1 MGPSWDHRWV
11 LTAEFS
17 VLPFR
22 FADFIICRFSDTSD
36 PTNFWTLINILSSY
50 FFGNEICRSCSIG
63 SAARPVVGQ
72 RRRRL
77 RQSRVAAV
85 GRFGVDAVQRAAVDD
100 AGVAPNVAGV
110 EEQRR
115 RRRRHRRR
123 RRAARRGQ
131 PQHQPAFGA
140 SFFFFNFILFLKRL
154 DPIKEWPL
162 FVFWCLILMIILIDW
177 SRYFCLTLVSRVSWS
192 NSEISAFY
200 FLKNGVSIDCF
211 HTRNELFKNSWLLLY
226 FYRNELIS
234 LSVLVWYRN
243 FFRSFFKTWF
253 RSIVSKLID

>member
-140 SFFFFNFILFLKRL
+140 SFFFKFHSF
-154 DPIKEWPL
+154 
-162 FVFWCLILMIILIDW
+162 FW
-177 SRYFCLTLVSRVSWS
+177 
-192 NSEISAFY
+192 N
-200 FLKNGVSIDCF
+200 VSIRL
-211 HTRNELFKNSWLLLY
+211 RNDHYSYFDVLFWWL
-226 FYRNELIS
+226 FWLIE
-234 LSVLVWYRN
+234 VDIFV
-243 FFRSFFKTWF
+243 
-253 RSIVSKLID
+253 

>member
-110 EEQRR
+110 EEQPVEVN
-115 RRRRHRRR
+115 HNIN
-123 RRAARRGQ
+123 
-131 PQHQPAFGA
+131 QHSVLLFFFLI
-140 SFFFFNFILFLKRL
+140 SFFFWN
-154 DPIKEWPL
+154 
-162 FVFWCLILMIILIDW
+162 
-177 SRYFCLTLVSRVSWS
+177 
-192 NSEISAFY
+192 
-200 FLKNGVSIDCF
+200 VSIRL
-211 HTRNELFKNSWLLLY
+211 RNDHYSYFDVLFWWL
-226 FYRNELIS
+226 FWLIE
-234 LSVLVWYRN
+234 VDIFV
-243 FFRSFFKTWF
+243 
-253 RSIVSKLID
+253 